1 MITSIRGILTEI
13 SPTNITI
20 ESSGIGYGILI
31 PLSSFDK
38 LPKIGSE
45 CKILTYLHVREDI
58 LQLFG
63 FMTHEERDVF
73 KMLITVS
80 GIGPKTA
87 LTILSGIAIEN
98 LKNAIA
104 SENTSV
110 LSEIPGIGKKTAQRI
125 IIELKE
131 KVSGVG
137 IKIHKPI
144 LKEDEIL
151 ANDAVS
157 ALINL
162 GYKQISAQTAVE
174 KAVAETQGKIKLE
187 DLLKKA
193 LKYL

>member
-1 MITSIRGILTEI
+1 MINSLKGILTEI
-13 SPTNITI
+13 SPTNITVNVN
-20 ESSGIGYGILI
+20 GIGYELLI

-38 LPKIGSE
+38 LPKVGSE

-63 FMTHEERDVF
+63 FTTHEEKDLF
-73 KMLITVS
+73 KLLITVS

-87 LTILSGIAIEN
+87 LTILSGMSIEN

-104 SENTSV
+104 SANTDL
-110 LSEIPGIGKKTAQRI
+110 LSEIPGIGKKTTQRI

-131 KVSGVG
+131 RVG
-137 IKIHKPI
+137 GTNIKLPKPI
-144 LKEDEIL
+144 LKEEEL
-151 ANDAVS
+151 MLNDAIS

-162 GYKQISAQTAVE
+162 GYKQMPSQAAVE
-174 KAVAETQGKIKLE
+174 KALAEEQGKIKLE
-187 DLLKKA
+187 ELLKKA